1 MGECLIIRSGGGTDT
16 SGATATANVILS
28 GYTAY
33 VNDEKVTGTMPVQTL
48 NQTLNPG
55 GSVTL
60 PAGYYEEGANVIS
73 ASALSGATA
82 GTAAASH
89 ILSGYNAWV
98 NGSKINGSMVNR
110 GNISHSLP
118 ANGSYTIPAGWHAGG
133 GVVNQSL
140 AFHWGGIYT
149 PNTANQVI
157 CWANWY
163 AAGNIVVAGNG
174 NLVAGN
180 IRNGITIF
188 GIRGTF
194 SGYVDS
200 NVLATSISGVHVMH
214 GFPIWSSD
222 TPYSG
227 NTGGYI
233 WFDDAIIS
241 QITSTFTGVWCT
253 VTGYWDQIGN
263 NANYIRVGVV
273 NWDCCNPAYSGLSYQ
288 SGSNVLYQTERQP
301 GTTYNFTMT
310 SERQPFS
317 DDYTLGKVTMNT
329 ESRDKKAYCDGYAI
343 IMSKYKSVRDFR
355 IDSCNIYFYK

>member
-60 PAGYYEEGANVIS
+60 PAGYYEGGANVIS

-98 NGSKINGSMVNR
+98 NGSKINGSMANR

-140 AFHWGGIYT
+140 AFHWGGTYT

-194 SGYVDS
+194 QGWVDS
-200 NVLATSISGVHVMH
+200 
-214 GFPIWSSD
+214 SS
-222 TPYSG
+222 PRYSG
-227 NTGGYI
+227 FMWEYTNISDKYYHHYYCNTNVPLNGWNSFKINVGTWGNFCEVEIWNTKGTRLRSLEGSLGPNAGKWSRKISIPSSYHKYTIDYI
-233 WFDDAIIS
+233 MLRWYSASGNHGDSDPDAWY
-241 QITSTFTGVWCT
+241 Q
-253 VTGYWDQIGN
+253 
-263 NANYIRVGVV
+263 
-273 NWDCCNPAYSGLSYQ
+273 LSL
-288 SGSNVLYQTERQP
+288 N
-301 GTTYNFTMT
+301 
-310 SERQPFS
+310 
-317 DDYTLGKVTMNT
+317 
-329 ESRDKKAYCDGYAI
+329 
-343 IMSKYKSVRDFR
+343 
-355 IDSCNIYFYK
+355 

>member
-73 ASALSGATA
+73 ASTLSGATA

-140 AFHWGGIYT
+140 AFHWGGTYT

-194 SGYVDS
+194 QGWVDS
-200 NVLATSISGVHVMH
+200 STAHKSATSLHGHWAYSHSEGLSWWSWYRYTTETIQLTGWTWIYCYVSNTYRSSPSTGYRKSTSSVGWNRRKDGADFGYEGLETLSSSGRYGSYTVEQRFKISSVV
-214 GFPIWSSD
+214 SD
-222 TPYSG
+222 MG
-227 NTGGYI
+227 DV
-233 WFDDAIIS
+233 W
-241 QITSTFTGVWCT
+241 QIYGLSTFGDYGSTGSDGPQPNLTW
-253 VTGYWDQIGN
+253 W
-263 NANYIRVGVV
+263 
-273 NWDCCNPAYSGLSYQ
+273 LS
-288 SGSNVLYQTERQP
+288 
-301 GTTYNFTMT
+301 
-310 SERQPFS
+310 
-317 DDYTLGKVTMNT
+317 K
-329 ESRDKKAYCDGYAI
+329 
-343 IMSKYKSVRDFR
+343 
-355 IDSCNIYFYK
+355 